1 MRSVTAGVL
10 IAAALASAG
19 CYTMK
24 PVALEN
30 LGSVPSARV
39 WVTRA
44 DQSTVIVDGPRVL
57 ENKLVGF
64 VEKVYQEMPTADV
77 TRVMARRMA
86 PGRTTAVVAAGLV
99 GVVATIAI
107 ISGSGGAPDPCIG
120 YTVDCPF
127 PR

>member
-1 MRSVTAGVL
+1 MRVVTAGVL
-10 IAAALASAG
+10 LAALASAG

-24 PVALEN
+24 PVALEG
-30 LGSVPSARV
+30 LGSVPSGRV

-64 VEKVYQEMPTADV
+64 VDKVYQEMPTADV
-77 TRVMARRMA
+77 TQVMARRLVPA
-86 PGRTTAVVAAGLV
+86 RTTALVGAGLV
-99 GVVATIAI
+99 GIVATIALI
-107 ISGSGGAPDPCIG
+107 QGSGQAPDPCIG
-120 YTVDCPF
+120 YTIDCPF